1 VKSLQG
7 KRMRSELA
15 RRGSVAL
22 RDGVLPGGRASIG
35 LGGRVR
41 APGIQPFGVLQP
53 GAGCGPPRPRTAL
66 RRGCWLNGNMRPV
79 LEHGPRSLTS
89 MRVLGCQTLARSESD
104 NGWEPSGAPSADP
117 QGPPKP
123 PSAVTDALRAGFIC
137 FPTCGRIIM
146 VYPSEVRKD
155 DLELRRKHASADAC
169 T

>member
-1 VKSLQG
+1 
-7 KRMRSELA
+7 MRSELA

-79 LEHGPRSLTS
+79 LKHGPRSLTS

-117 QGPPKP
+117 QGPPKDL
-123 PSAVTDALRAGFIC
+123 SKSIAVGTRK
-137 FPTCGRIIM
+137 M
-146 VYPSEVRKD
+146 VNY
-155 DLELRRKHASADAC
+155 A
-169 T
+169 